1 MAEEMSSG
9 LATLQLSAGR
19 YLPRGGG
26 GGGGRDGGGATP
38 LGAGRHLITFADHFR
53 RHHAFLCVM
62 RVPPAGGSSAT
73 SRLLV
78 VAGSLALA
86 YYSLASLIG
95 ASVVPPGSVP
105 CKLPAAAAAS
115 LTQPRRQPTTA
126 ACPSRRDVQASAW
139 AESCTLL
146 HRVCVDQGAKQQL
159 QRVQGPAPARHG
171 PPRHRRIARPHTVPP
186 PPPVSPLAAGTI
198 VLYEEQY
205 QPDDDNGT
213 PNKPAPQFSAEGGYA
228 KAVFEYRGGGRDAI
242 VPLPPIP
249 SRPAGS
255 REPAAYL
262 QDPEFSSC
270 TVPIVFYPFW
280 VRSRSWRRS
289 CGEHS

>member
-1 MAEEMSSG
+1 MSSG

-171 PPRHRRIARPHTVPP
+171 PPRHRRIALPHTVPP
-186 PPPVSPLAAGTI
+186 PPLSPHWPQAPSCCMRSSTSPTTTTARQTSLPRSFPRRAATPKQCLSTG
-198 VLYEEQY
+198 VAG
-205 QPDDDNGT
+205 GT
-213 PNKPAPQFSAEGGYA
+213 PSSRCRPSPAA
-228 KAVFEYRGGGRDAI
+228 
-242 VPLPPIP
+242 
-249 SRPAGS
+249 RPAAGS
-255 REPAAYL
+255 RRRTCRTRNSPPAL
-262 QDPEFSSC
+262 CPLFF
-270 TVPIVFYPFW
+270 T
-280 VRSRSWRRS
+280 
-289 CGEHS
+289 HSG